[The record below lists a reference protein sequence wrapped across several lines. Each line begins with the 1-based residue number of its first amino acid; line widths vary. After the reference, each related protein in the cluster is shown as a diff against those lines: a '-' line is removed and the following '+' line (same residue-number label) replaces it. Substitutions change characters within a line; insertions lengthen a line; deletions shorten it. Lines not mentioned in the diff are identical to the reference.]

1 MHVADDGISKWSRF
15 DTIKLISPSLY
26 DCFINLF
33 LKKNVNYVRAKK
45 KCFLM
50 IHAGYEGSDHCKKSK
65 EAGLAIN

>member
-1 MHVADDGISKWSRF
+1 MMESRNNQDLTF
-15 DTIKLISPSLY
+15 IKLLSPSLY

-33 LKKNVNYVRAKK
+33 FKKNVNMSNK